1 MDTIRDNTETYLSFI
16 IIGVN
21 LMQTVIVLLVASIV
35 GISTITLLVAFYS
48 LTIGLQQD
56 WPWGGYIGLGILI
69 LSSCVIPVGVIVI
82 HNIVKRGR

>member
-1 MDTIRDNTETYLSFI
+1 MSLMVKDKI
-16 IIGVN
+16 
-21 LMQTVIVLLVASIV
+21 MQTVIVLLVSSIV

-69 LSSCVIPVGVIVI
+69 LSSCVVPLGVIVI
-82 HNIVKRGR
+82 HNLVKRGRSYG